1 MSAFNKFAILMISIT
16 LIACGNARTHVGD
29 ADPNIVNKTAS
40 EMSDVSA
47 NPDIR
52 IYHMEGRRSE
62 RIVWLL
68 EELNMPYELN
78 YQRGD
83 LRATAMML
91 RAVNPEM
98 PMFPTVFLN
107 DQKMVESGAII
118 DVILNRYAPGKLRPA
133 LDSPEY
139 GLHTMWMHYA
149 EGTMAARL
157 FSDYRQWRQNPPTER
172 SRLVDSEA
180 TVQFAE
186 DHLQAHDWFGGSQFS
201 AADIMMLFPLEV
213 ATGLNLVDGS
223 RFPAVAEW
231 KEKVKARPAYL
242 ATMNKA
248 RPDGMIGSLPPV
260 KQHAP
265 SGKR

>member
-1 MSAFNKFAILMISIT
+1 MPVFKYVSILLLFFV
-16 LIACGNARTHVGD
+16 LIAIDEVY
-29 ADPNIVNKTAS
+29 AS
-40 EMSDVSA
+40 SAGEGPAVDDRLTSTLSDESHS
-47 NPDIR
+47 PDIR

-68 EELNMPYELN
+68 EELGMPYELF
-78 YQRGD
+78 YKRGD

-91 RAVNPEM
+91 RSVNPEM
-98 PMFPTVFLN
+98 PMFPTVFLD
-107 DQKMVESGAII
+107 DQKLVESGAII
-118 DVILNRYAPGKLRPA
+118 EVILNRYAPDSLRPA

-139 GLHTMWMHYA
+139 GLHTMWVHYA

-186 DHLQAHDWFGGSQFS
+186 DHLQKHAWFGGSEFS
-201 AADIMMLFPLEV
+201 AADIMMLFPLDV
-213 ATGLNLVDGS
+213 ATGLNLVDATL
-223 RFPAVAEW
+223 FPAVAQW

-242 ATMNKA
+242 ATMKKA